1 VGGYLEG
8 RENAGGRRVLDQK
21 NVLRGVIVAMAFTA
35 AACSRGDSAQ
45 EMTAFDRGERVY
57 KNVCIAC
64 HNADPMLQGSL
75 GPPIAGSSR
84 ELLEHRVL
92 HGTYPEGYERQR
104 ESAVMPQF
112 PHLAGSIDDLAAYLA
127 GDGAEG

>member
-1 VGGYLEG
+1 VATS
-8 RENAGGRRVLDQK
+8 R
-21 NVLRGVIVAMAFTA
+21 IVWAASLALWMGA
-35 AACSRGDSAQ
+35 AACSPGGSSQELTAAQ
-45 EMTAFDRGERVY
+45 RGERVY

-64 HNADPMLQGSL
+64 HNADPSQPGSL
-75 GPPIAGSSR
+75 GPAIAGSSR

-104 ESAVMPQF
+104 NSGVMPQF

-127 GDGAEG
+127 GGG